1 MKRPGV
7 QPPSLLG
14 FSHNRRSAPAHDS
27 RPLTQPLAAVVMAAG
42 LGTRMKSAT
51 PKHLHPL
58 LGRPLVAWVLDA
70 LRAVGPS
77 RLVLISSPESAA
89 ELAASFPGVEVV
101 VQEKPRGT
109 GDAVAAARQALE
121 GFEGDLLVL
130 AGDTPLL
137 TPEAIE
143 ELVDEHHREGAAVTL
158 LSIEPEGRRPYGRIV
173 RDEKGELAA
182 IVEERDATP
191 EQREIRE
198 LNASVYVFS
207 APDLWWALGEVGTGN
222 AQGELY
228 LTDTIARLVREGE
241 RAVVYRS
248 QDPDVA
254 EGVNT
259 RADLALVASLL
270 RKRILTAH
278 MLAGVTVVD
287 PGTTWIEADVQIDP
301 DAVIQPFTVLR
312 GRTVVRGEA
321 EIGPHVV
328 AIDAE
333 IGQGATVGPFCYLRP
348 GSVLAAGAKAGTFVE
363 IKNAQIGERSKVPHL
378 SYIGDA
384 QIGEDTN
391 IGAGAITAN
400 YREER
405 FEEKQRTVIGSNVH
419 TGSQNVFV
427 PPVEIGDD
435 AWTGA
440 GSAITEDVPNGALAI
455 ARARQVN
462 KEGYDDA
469 RQRND

>member
-1 MKRPGV
+1 M
-7 QPPSLLG
+7 
-14 FSHNRRSAPAHDS
+14 
-27 RPLTQPLAAVVMAAG
+27 
-42 LGTRMKSAT
+42 
-51 PKHLHPL
+51 
-58 LGRPLVAWVLDA
+58 
-70 LRAVGPS
+70 
-77 RLVLISSPESAA
+77 
-89 ELAASFPGVEVV
+89 
-101 VQEKPRGT
+101 
-109 GDAVAAARQALE
+109 
-121 GFEGDLLVL
+121 
-130 AGDTPLL
+130 
-137 TPEAIE
+137 
-143 ELVDEHHREGAAVTL
+143 
-158 LSIEPEGRRPYGRIV
+158 
-173 RDEKGELAA
+173 
-182 IVEERDATP
+182 
-191 EQREIRE
+191 
-198 LNASVYVFS
+198 
-207 APDLWWALGEVGTGN
+207 
-222 AQGELY
+222 
-228 LTDTIARLVREGE
+228 
-241 RAVVYRS
+241 
-248 QDPDVA
+248 A

-287 PGTTWIEADVQIDP
+287 PETTWIEADVEIDP

-405 FEEKQRTVIGSNVH
+405 FDEKQRTVIGSNVH

-440 GSAITEDVPNGALAI
+440 GSAITEDVPKGALAI